1 LKQGEVSRD
10 RSIDPETPPVLEMRG
25 VSKSY
30 GRVAA
35 LIDVDFEVFAGE
47 VVALVGDNGAGKSTL
62 VKAIAGTHQIDSGE
76 ILIDGKPVVFSS
88 PTEASR
94 RGIETVYQ
102 DLALCDNLDVTANLY
117 LGREM
122 KMGGGPL
129 LDNVAMEVKAREV
142 VAGLAATLPQLD
154 RSVSSLSGGQR
165 QAIAVARAALWG
177 SRLVLLDEPTAAL
190 GVAQTAM
197 VYDLV
202 RRLKASGLAL
212 VVVTHNMADVF
223 AIADRIVVLRL
234 GRNAGTFDASTTD
247 PDRVV
252 AAITGSD
259 TISATSAG
267 ENLQ

>member
-1 LKQGEVSRD
+1 
-10 RSIDPETPPVLEMRG
+10 MRG

-35 LIDVDFEVFAGE
+35 LIDVNFDVCAGE

-62 VKAIAGTHQIDSGE
+62 VKAIAGTHQVDSGD
-76 ILIDGKPVVFSS
+76 ILIDGERVLMSS

-102 DLALCDNLDVTANLY
+102 DLALCDNLDVVGNLY

-122 KMGGGPL
+122 TVGHSPM
-129 LDNVAMEVKAREV
+129 LDDVAMETNARAV

-154 RSVSSLSGGQR
+154 RPVLALSGGQR
-165 QAIAVARAALWG
+165 QVIAVARAALWG

-202 RRLKASGLAL
+202 RQLKARGLAV

-234 GRNAGTFDASTTD
+234 GRNAGTFDPKTTE

-259 TISATSAG
+259 TVSTASTEETA
-267 ENLQ
+267 Q